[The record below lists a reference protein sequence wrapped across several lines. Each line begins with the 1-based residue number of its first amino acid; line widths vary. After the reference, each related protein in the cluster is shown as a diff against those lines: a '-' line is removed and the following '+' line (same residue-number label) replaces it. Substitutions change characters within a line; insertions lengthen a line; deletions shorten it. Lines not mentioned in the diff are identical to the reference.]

1 MPPLPRRSRKSSAQ
15 SALTRAIDD
24 KELVATVETMMRVKA
39 KMLRPS
45 SFCAIGLVI
54 FANFASIPLVQAAE
68 DFPDRPIQMIVPAGP
83 GASTD
88 TIMRSLI
95 QFASPLLGQPIVIIN
110 RPGASGMIGVGTIAR
125 AASDG
130 YTIGGVWSGPI
141 TMAPH
146 VSTPNYKPT
155 DYQIV
160 AMTTEAPGV
169 LCVQPDFPSKNASE
183 FLDELRKNPDKYTY
197 GADGVGGFV
206 QFATERIFSA
216 AGVHQRIIPYSG
228 ADQTANAFLTGTIDI
243 YGGAIATILP
253 FVKEGKAKCLLVTS
267 AKRYEALPEVESLDD
282 VKLSQAQTLL
292 WRGIIA
298 PPDLPADRLEKL
310 RDAFSKAAMN
320 PEFKV
325 IAERRGEE
333 PWDISRSAA
342 VNYVN
347 DEYTDMERL
356 AKQLQLKQ
364 N

>member
-1 MPPLPRRSRKSSAQ
+1 
-15 SALTRAIDD
+15 
-24 KELVATVETMMRVKA
+24 
-39 KMLRPS
+39 MLRI
-45 SFCAIGLVI
+45 FDVGKIGLIVFCVANA
-54 FANFASIPLVQAAE
+54 FAVFSQAQAAE
-68 DFPDRPIQMIVPAGP
+68 EFPDRPIQMIVSVGP
-83 GASTD
+83 GGSTD
-88 TIMRSLI
+88 TVMRSLI

-110 RPGASGMIGVGTIAR
+110 RPGASGMIGVGAVAR

-146 VSTPNYKPT
+146 VSTANYKPT
-155 DYQIV
+155 DYQLV

-169 LCVQPDFPSKNASE
+169 LCVQPGFPSKNAAE
-183 FLDELRKNPDKYTY
+183 FLDELRRNPDKYTY
-197 GADGVGGFV
+197 GADGIGGFV

-228 ADQTANAFLTGTIDI
+228 ADQTVNAFLAGTIDI

-253 FVKEGKAKCLLVTS
+253 FVKDGKAKCLVVTS
-267 AKRYEALPEVESLDD
+267 AKRYVALPDVESLDD
-282 VKLSQAQTLL
+282 VNLAQAQTLL
-292 WRGIIA
+292 WRGVIA
-298 PPDLPADRLEKL
+298 PPDVPVDRLEKL

-320 PEFKV
+320 PEFKI

-333 PWDISRSAA
+333 PWDISRPAA
-342 VNYVN
+342 IKYVQ
-347 DEYTDMERL
+347 DEYADMEQL